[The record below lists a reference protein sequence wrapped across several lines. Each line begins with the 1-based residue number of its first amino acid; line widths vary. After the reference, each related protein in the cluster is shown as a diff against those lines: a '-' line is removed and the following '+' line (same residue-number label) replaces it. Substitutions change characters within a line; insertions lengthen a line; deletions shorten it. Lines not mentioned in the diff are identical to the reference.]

1 MTVQKVTLSID
12 AETYQR
18 FQIIKKSKG
27 LSISAWV
34 TSLMQKEIE
43 EYQKGRIVKLAS
55 GIEIAEAMY
64 SAGMRLDIIKEK
76 LLPVYG
82 NDIIEEIMKQIKLV

>member
-18 FQIIKKSKG
+18 FQAIKKEKG

-43 EYQKGRIVKLAS
+43 KYQKERIIKLSS
-55 GIEIAEAMY
+55 GVEIAKAMY
-64 SAGMRLDIIKEK
+64 AVGMRLDIIKEK

-82 NDIIEEIMKQIKLV
+82 NAVIEEIMKQIDP